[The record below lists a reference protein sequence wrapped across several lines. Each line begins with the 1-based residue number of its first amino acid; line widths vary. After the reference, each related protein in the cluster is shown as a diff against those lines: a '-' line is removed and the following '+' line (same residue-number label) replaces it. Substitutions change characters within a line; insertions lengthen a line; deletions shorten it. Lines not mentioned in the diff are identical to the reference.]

1 MEIRINDL
9 TIRRLYFTL
18 FAISGFSGL
27 IYESIWTHYLK
38 LFLGHAAYAQ
48 TLVLII
54 FMGGMALGAW
64 AASRYGNRIR
74 NLLLGYAIV
83 EGIIGLFAIIFHPL
97 FIQVTDFA
105 YLTAIPQLEGTTTVT
120 FFKWTLA
127 ALLILPQSILLGAT
141 FPLMSA
147 GIIRLFPKTPGHSLA
162 VLYFANS
169 LGAAMGVLVS
179 GFVLIGAVGLPGTI
193 LTAGLI
199 NLLLALV
206 VWLLCHNDIFENT
219 PTVANQK
226 SSKSSY
232 PNLPKKV
239 FVAFLFCAALTGTA
253 SFLYEIGWIR
263 MLSLVLGSSTHA
275 FELMLSAFI
284 LGLALGGFWIRKH
297 IDDLI
302 NPIKTLGF
310 IQIIMGILALTTL
323 VSYGQSFEWMS
334 YTLTVLTKTDPGYA
348 LFNLFSHGIVL
359 IIMLPATVCAGMTL
373 PLLTY
378 YLISKGYGEGSIG
391 SIYAANTLGAIIGIV
406 LGVQFIM
413 PELGVK
419 SLITIG
425 GGLDILLGLALLW
438 YAGKGFNKIRWSFA
452 AIVTSVILITSILW
466 VELDTVKMAS
476 GVFRH
481 GKIPKD
487 QQVQVLFHKDG
498 KTASV
503 DLFQSQLGKLTIS
516 TNGKPD
522 AAIGQEKPT
531 PDEPTM
537 ILLAALPWAIHDQ
550 AKTVATIGFGSGMTS
565 HVLLSIPSIE
575 RVDTIEIEPA
585 MVEGAKGFGDRVAN
599 VFNDP
604 RSHIHIEDAKAYFTN
619 HQKKYDLIISEPS
632 NPWVSGVAG
641 LFSQEFYQLVRNYIS
656 EKGLFVQWF
665 HVYEIDTTLVAS
677 VLKALSP
684 NFEDYTLY
692 MAGANDLLIIASTH
706 GKVGIPSEKIFDIPE
721 LATEL
726 SRIGISSQQDILL
739 RKLGSKGI
747 LDPLF
752 NSYNIAANSDYFPV
766 LDLGAV
772 RTRYLNENAR
782 ELQRLRLVAAPLI
795 ETLEGQP
802 VRTAPLSINE
812 NYYLQIG
819 TAARQAMLIHQYFEW
834 VLKNQ
839 VTPSLS
845 MDGGTVATVRNVR
858 TIHHQQCQPIGDEK
872 WFSFEME
879 KGWLPYLHF
888 LAKDTLPYLSPTE
901 MAIIWADIEAAP
913 CFSHLPENIRHWFN
927 LYKAVSNRDF
937 EQVLQFSKLLLPE
950 ENIQASEEN
959 NYLLTVS
966 MLAHIAQ
973 ENYNAAFTLL
983 ERYSSRSKPP
993 IELRLLGA
1001 IAAQQGL

>member
-1 MEIRINDL
+1 MKIRINDL

-64 AASRYGNRIR
+64 AASRYGTRIR
-74 NLLLGYAIV
+74 NLLIGYAIV
-83 EGIIGLFAIIFHPL
+83 EGIIGLLAVIFHPL
-97 FIQVTDFA
+97 FVQVIDFA
-105 YLTAIPQLEGTTTVT
+105 YLTAIPQLEGVTTVT

-127 ALLILPQSILLGAT
+127 ALLILPQSILLGST

-147 GIIRLFPKTPGHSLA
+147 GIIRRFPETPGHSLA
-162 VLYFANS
+162 ILYFANS
-169 LGAAMGVLVS
+169 IGAAIGVLVS

-199 NLLLALV
+199 NILLALV
-206 VWLLCHNDIFENT
+206 VWLLCHNDIFENA

-226 SSKSSY
+226 SSH
-232 PNLPKKV
+232 LPQKV

-297 IDDLI
+297 IDNLI

-323 VSYGQSFEWMS
+323 VFYGQSFEWMS
-334 YTLTVLTKTDPGYA
+334 YTLAALTKTDSGYA

-391 SIYAANTLGAIIGIV
+391 GIYAANTLGAIIGIV

-419 SLITIG
+419 NLITIG

-438 YAGKGFNKIRWSFA
+438 YAGKGFNKIRWSFVA
-452 AIVTSVILITSILW
+452 TASSVILITSILW
-466 VELDTVKMAS
+466 VELDPIKMAS

-481 GKIPKD
+481 GKIIKNR
-487 QQVQVLFHKDG
+487 QVLFHKDG
-498 KTASV
+498 KTASI
-503 DLFQSQLGKLTIS
+503 DLVQSKSGELTIS

-522 AAIGQEKPT
+522 AAIGKEKASA
-531 PDEPTM
+531 DEPTM
-537 ILLAALPWAIHDQ
+537 ILLAALPWAIHNQ

-585 MVEGAKGFGDRVAN
+585 MVEGAKGFGERVAN

-604 RSHIHIEDAKAYFTN
+604 RSHIHIEDAKTFFTN
-619 HQKKYDLIISEPS
+619 HQKSYDLIISEPS

-641 LFSQEFYQLVRNYIS
+641 LFSKEFYQLVRNYIS

-677 VLKALSP
+677 VIKALSL
-684 NFEDYTLY
+684 NFENYTLY
-692 MAGANDLLIIASTH
+692 MAGANDLLIVASKH
-706 GKVGIPSEKIFDIPE
+706 GKVGEPSKKIFDIPE
-721 LATEL
+721 LAATL

-739 RKLGSKGI
+739 RKLGSKKI
-747 LDPLF
+747 FDPLF
-752 NSYNIAANSDYFPV
+752 NSYNIVANSDYFPV

-772 RTRYLNENAR
+772 RTRYLHKNAR
-782 ELQRLRLVAAPLI
+782 ELQRLRLFAAPLI

-802 VRTAPLSINE
+802 IRTAPLSINE
-812 NYYLQIG
+812 NNYLRIG
-819 TAARQAMLIHQYFEW
+819 TTARQAMFIHQYFEW
-834 VLKNQ
+834 GLKNQ
-839 VTPSLS
+839 VTPSQS
-845 MDGGTVATVRNVR
+845 MDGNTVAIVRNVR
-858 TIHHQQCQPIGDEK
+858 TIHHLQCQPIGDEK

-879 KGWLPYLHF
+879 EGWLPYLHF

-901 MAIIWADIEAAP
+901 MAVIWADIETAP
-913 CFSHLPENIRHWFN
+913 CFSQLPKNIRHWFN
-927 LYKAVSNRDF
+927 LYKAVGNRDF

-950 ENIQASEEN
+950 KKIQASEDN

-973 ENYNAAFTLL
+973 ENYDAVFTLL
-983 ERYSSRSKPP
+983 GRYNRHSNPP
-993 IELRLLGA
+993 IEIRLLGA
-1001 IAAQQGL
+1001 IAAQQRYEDSKL